1 MVLLLI
7 QENEIKSSEIE
18 KLSSLSIKA
27 QDWLKAELI
36 RQLGSKSYR
45 DLSRITGLNLKTIKS
60 IVDGKGFPKTES
72 LVKACQG
79 LLDNISKPTKPKK
92 RRE

>member
-1 MVLLLI
+1 M
-7 QENEIKSSEIE
+7 KKSEIQ

-36 RQLGSKSYR
+36 RQLESNSYR
-45 DLSRITGLNLKTIKS
+45 DLSRITGFNLKTIKS

-79 LLDNISKPTKPKK
+79 LLDNTSKSTKPKK

>member
-1 MVLLLI
+1 MKNS
-7 QENEIKSSEIE
+7 ENQ

-36 RQLGSKSYR
+36 CQLESKSYR
-45 DLSRITGLNLKTIKS
+45 DLAGITGLNLKTIKS
-60 IVDGKGFPKTES
+60 IVDGQGFPKTES
-72 LVKACQG
+72 LVRACQG
-79 LLDNISKPTKPKK
+79 LLDNTSKPTKSKK

>member
-1 MVLLLI
+1 MR
-7 QENEIKSSEIE
+7 KSEIQ
-18 KLSSLSIKA
+18 KLFILSIKA
-27 QDWLKAELI
+27 QEWLKAELI
-36 RQLGSKSYR
+36 RQLQTNSYR

-72 LVKACQG
+72 LVRACQD
-79 LLDNISKPTKPKK
+79 LLSNSTKSTKPKK